1 MLEESVQRDEV
12 SVGTLGAGGLW
23 HERSFGSKTVVALLV
38 SAVKKSGRKQSGDRR
53 ITALALLVS
62 PRTCE

>member
-23 HERSFGSKTVVALLV
+23 HERSFGSKTAVALLV
-38 SAVKKSGRKQSGDRR
+38 SAVKKAGENRAEIG
-53 ITALALLVS
+53 V
-62 PRTCE
+62 